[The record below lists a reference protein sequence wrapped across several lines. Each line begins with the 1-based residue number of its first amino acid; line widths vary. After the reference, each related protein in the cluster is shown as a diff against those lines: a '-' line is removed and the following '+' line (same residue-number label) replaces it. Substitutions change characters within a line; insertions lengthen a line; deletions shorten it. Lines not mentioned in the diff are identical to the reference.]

1 MSEGDRQYII
11 VQLLAE
17 IKKLKEIMEVYIE
30 RQKKQREQNEKL
42 LDELNKHKRQFQGTR
57 QVQGGSPLIPCEN
70 QIPFLKAV

>member
-42 LDELNKHKRQFQGTR
+42 LDELNKHKRQFQGMR
-57 QVQGGSPLIPCEN
+57 QFQGVHTL
-70 QIPFLKAV
+70 L

>member
-30 RQKKQREQNEKL
+30 RQKKQREQHEKL
-42 LDELNKHKRQFQGTR
+42 LDELNKHKRQFQG
-57 QVQGGSPLIPCEN
+57 
-70 QIPFLKAV
+70 KK

>member
-42 LDELNKHKRQFQGTR
+42 LDELNKHKRQFQGMR
-57 QVQGGSPLIPCEN
+57 QFHGVHTLP
-70 QIPFLKAV
+70 